1 MDKENE
7 LNPKDIIKVSKRIK
21 QIVYQNGS
29 YFLNLIDKNSTGS
42 C

>member
-7 LNPKDIIKVSKRIK
+7 LNPKDIIKMPRKIK

-29 YFLNLIDKNSTGS
+29 YFLNLSEESLGIS
-42 C
+42 